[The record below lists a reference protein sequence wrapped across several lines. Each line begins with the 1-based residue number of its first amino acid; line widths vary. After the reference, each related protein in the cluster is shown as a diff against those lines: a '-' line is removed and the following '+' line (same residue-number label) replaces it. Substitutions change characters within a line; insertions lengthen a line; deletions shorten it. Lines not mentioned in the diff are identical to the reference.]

1 MIPSHKLQTQ
11 VTNKKIWAFILL
23 VVQQHRHSA
32 TPHSDL
38 GANWQRIYGA
48 ETQKN
53 LGSNLLIT
61 ASSSSDIIV
70 EYEVCVRRAN
80 SERAKISWPPST
92 FMLQIR
98 GGNR

>member
-1 MIPSHKLQTQ
+1 MGIYSVSSSTAS
-11 VTNKKIWAFILL
+11 AFGK
-23 VVQQHRHSA
+23 

-92 FMLQIR
+92 FML
-98 GGNR
+98 